1 MKGKV
6 LVGILILTLLC
17 PVLPA
22 LAQQAEK
29 AADIQKHASC
39 KYCGMDREKF
49 NYSRMLTTYSDGSEF
64 AACSL
69 HCAALDLALSLD
81 KVPTSVQV
89 ADYNAKKLI
98 DAEKASWVI
107 GGKKPGVMTKV
118 AKWAFDK
125 PEDAMA
131 FIKEN
136 EGKMAAFDDAVK
148 AAFEDMYSDV
158 KMIRAKRAKMKEM
171 HQEKKP

>member
-6 LVGILILTLLC
+6 LGGIVIIAVLC
-17 PVLPA
+17 LVLPA
-22 LAQQAEK
+22 LAQKAEK
-29 AADIQKHASC
+29 ATDIQKHANC
-39 KYCGMDREKF
+39 KYCGMDRDKF
-49 NYSRMLTTYSDGSEF
+49 NYSRMLINYSDGSEF
-64 AACSL
+64 GACSL

-81 KVPTSVQV
+81 KMPASLQV
-89 ADYNAKKLI
+89 ADYNSKKLI

-136 EGKMAAFDDAVK
+136 EGKVASFDDAVR
-148 AAFEDMYSDV
+148 ATFEDMYSDV
-158 KMIRAKRAKMKEM
+158 KMIRAKRAKMKVI